1 MNSKLCRVISV
12 VLASVMSLGWGVV
25 QAREGFY
32 AGAGAGLAHIKI
44 DESGVDFD
52 SDDLGWKL
60 FAGYR
65 FNEYFGVEGGYV
77 DFGDQSDSF
86 AGTNVKV
93 DADGLDLYA
102 VGFLPVA
109 EDWDLFGKVGFIAWN
124 ADVKAFGQTEDDDGE
139 DLALGAGAAWHVN
152 ETFALRAEFE
162 WFDIDDT
169 DEVWLLSL
177 GGAFKF

>member
-1 MNSKLCRVISV
+1 MNSKLCRMISL
-12 VLASVMSLGWGVV
+12 VLASVMVVCWGVV
-25 QAREGFY
+25 QAEEGFY
-32 AGAGAGLAHIKI
+32 AGAGAGLAHIEI

-77 DFGDQSDSF
+77 DFGDQDDSF

-93 DADGLDLYA
+93 DAYGWDLFA

-109 EDWDLFGKVGFIAWN
+109 EDWDLFGKLGVIAWD
-124 ADVKAFGQTEDDDGE
+124 ADVKALGQTEGDDGE
-139 DLALGAGAAWHVN
+139 DLAVGAGAAWHVN
-152 ETFALRAEFE
+152 ETFSLRAEFE
-162 WFDIDDT
+162 YFDIDDT

-177 GGAFKF
+177 GGSFRF